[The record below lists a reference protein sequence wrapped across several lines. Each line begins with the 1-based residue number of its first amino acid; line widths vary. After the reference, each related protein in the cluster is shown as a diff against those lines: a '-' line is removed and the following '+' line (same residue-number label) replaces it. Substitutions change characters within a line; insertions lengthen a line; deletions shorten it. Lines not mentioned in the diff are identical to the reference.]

1 MRLRRQKNLSDPVSV
16 VSRFVDA
23 ANRHD
28 AEGIAKCLHPEF
40 ESIQP
45 IYPARNFRGSAQVR
59 RNWQAIFESEPGFR
73 LSLVRAASADNTVW
87 VELHG
92 AGADVEVAGVFIMG
106 VEGDLVRWARVYSS
120 VVEQVGPRVA
130 APDPERPIPAEE
142 QAASMAEE
150 AARIRAPGRRR
161 PSNPHRGRG
170 RGGGR
175 READG
180 EAAVADKAEEDE
192 DRLGRGG
199 AEAEEEVA
207 EEGVAEDAVEPAV
220 EAAVEAAEGE
230 PAGHGPPP
238 SWTKS

>member
-1 MRLRRQKNLSDPVSV
+1 MRLRRQKHLSDPVSV

-73 LSLVRAASADNTVW
+73 LSLVRSASADNTVW

-106 VEGDLVRWARVYSS
+106 VEGDVVRWARVYSS
-120 VVEQVGPRVA
+120 VVEQVGPRAA
-130 APDPERPIPAEE
+130 APDPETAVAAEE
-142 QAASMAEE
+142 AVSLAEE
-150 AARIRAPGRRR
+150 AARIREQVDAGRTIAAAGDA
-161 PSNPHRGRG
+161 S
-170 RGGGR
+170 
-175 READG
+175 G
-180 EAAVADKAEEDE
+180 EAAAAEADEDEDAVWAEEDGPADDVSGDDGAGE
-192 DRLGRGG
+192 SVRRRRRRG
-199 AEAEEEVA
+199 
-207 EEGVAEDAVEPAV
+207 
-220 EAAVEAAEGE
+220 
-230 PAGHGPPP
+230 
-238 SWTKS
+238 